1 MVTFSELFS
10 ALSQLYTFT
19 NWCFGAKNKKW
30 LSAVLALFIVPMLS
44 CQHSVFAITFDA
56 VVSPSPFSLT
66 DVGTYSALSFADLDN
81 DGDQDMIAGET
92 GGDIYYFQNT
102 GTVSVPSFAA
112 KTTNP
117 YSLTTLSSLGGY
129 SQPCFVDLDHDLDY
143 DLMVGAGDG
152 KFYYYQNT
160 GTVSAPSFAAKTTNP
175 YSLTDIGSFSALSF
189 IDLDNDGDL
198 DLMAGESTGNSK
210 YFQNTGTS
218 SAPAF
223 AAVSTNPFSITDIG
237 TYACPAFADLDKDG
251 DYDLMIGDYA
261 VGDLYYFQN
270 TGTATAPAF
279 AVKVANPFSLTNIGV
294 SSTPAF
300 VDLDNDG
307 DKDLMVGEY
316 DGNYNYFKNI
326 VVLPVLWTDL
336 KVQHKKSQITV
347 FWKTTLEENTSHFT
361 VLRSFDGRAF
371 EEIGKVAAAGFSSGI
386 MAYQYEDLKAEATVN
401 CYYKLR
407 AYDLDGSSHESK
419 VLVTSYMESL
429 NEPLISNPVVGDA
442 SIMFQ
447 SIHGGAYTITIIDH
461 HGRIVCAQQCRGDVG
476 ENSVVVE
483 MKYLYVGLYYV
494 QLSGPEY
501 QASLFKVLK
510 TNGG

>member
-361 VLRSFDGRAF
+361 VLRSLDGRAF

-419 VLVTSYMESL
+419 VLVFSFLESSSIL
-429 NEPLISNPVVGDA
+429 LFPNPAVDNADLVFN
-442 SIMFQ
+442 SIADEEY
-447 SIHGGAYTITIIDH
+447 SIHLIDNN
-461 HGRIVCAQQCRGDVG
+461 G
-476 ENSVVVE
+476 EILNT
-483 MKYLYVGLYYV
+483 YLYEGRVGVNTLSIHLQHLKAGVYYIH
-494 QLSGPEY
+494 LNGSEY
-501 QASLFKVLK
+501 NTKFKLFKK
-510 TNGG
+510 NYF

>member
-1 MVTFSELFS
+1 MENFIP
-10 ALSQLYTFT
+10 LSTSYSFIFANGHL
-19 NWCFGAKNKKW
+19 KKIPKKW
-30 LSAVLALFIVPMLS
+30 LNTAVALFIMPFLTH
-44 CQHSVFAITFDA
+44 QHHVFAITFDA

-92 GGDIYYFQNT
+92 GGDIYYFRNT
-102 GTVSVPSFAA
+102 GTASAPTFAA

-152 KFYYYQNT
+152 KFYYFQNT

-175 YSLTDIGSFSALSF
+175 YFLTDIGICSALSF

-210 YFQNTGTS
+210 YFQNTGTA
-218 SAPAF
+218 SAPSF
-223 AAVSTNPFSITDIG
+223 AAVSTNPFSITNIG
-237 TYACPAFADLDKDG
+237 SYACPAFADLDKDG

-270 TGTATAPAF
+270 TGTVAAPAF

-300 VDLDNDG
+300 ADLDNDG

-316 DGNYNYFKNI
+316 EGNYNYFKNI

-336 KVQHKKSQITV
+336 KVQHKKSQIAV
-347 FWKTTLEENTSHFT
+347 SWKTIMEENTSHFT
-361 VLRSFDGRAF
+361 VLRSTNGKDFKQ
-371 EEIGKVAAAGFSSGI
+371 IGELAALGFSSGI
-386 MAYQYEDLKAEATVN
+386 MAYQYEDFIADATVN
-401 CYYKLR
+401 YYYKLM
-407 AYDLDGSSHESK
+407 AYDLDGSSQESK
-419 VLVTSYMESL
+419 VLFTSYMESL
-429 NEPLISNPVVGDA
+429 NKPLISNPEFGEA

-461 HGRIVCAQQCRGDVG
+461 HGRIVCTQQCRGVVG
-476 ENSVVVE
+476 ENSIVVE
-483 MKYLYVGLYYV
+483 MKCLYVGLYYV

-501 QASLFKVLK
+501 HASLFKVLK